1 MKVEIDVQ
9 DQQEADAVRA
19 AWADPTT
26 RVLILTVGILQLL
39 PTDRDRA
46 RILRYVED
54 KLAEY
59 DEAENRRPVHTAELL
74 P

>member
-1 MKVEIDVQ
+1 MKIEIEVQ

-59 DEAENRRPVHTAELL
+59 DEAARGRPVHTAELL